1 MADRKPLKVLPD
13 GGGDSTG
20 LGEFVAADTI
30 GVVDGGTGL
39 ATVATSN
46 ILTGNG
52 TSALSAESNL
62 TFDGTVLTVTG
73 TELVNSG
80 STKVIA
86 EFTSSNTNR
95 MIVVSADTETANDTA
110 GIAFNATAS
119 QAVGSTHSIAAI
131 EGKVTQAGTLK
142 GDLIFHINAGD
153 SYTERMRIHSDGLL
167 RVIGTAASPSSANGA
182 AGVAYFTGAASDSG
196 IAVGSYASSPWDN
209 WIQSQQENGTV
220 SDLVMQPRGGNVG
233 IGTTDPGFALHVVG
247 SASGDWSTRV
257 QNSNSSNPF
266 GLQIYYSAADPDDNT
281 AEFFRCQGNAGVIR
295 MRIYSDGDVVTHD
308 AGTLTSDERLKTNIV
323 DASDKLADVMKL
335 QVRNYEWTPEFH
347 PNKVGEKKIGFIAQ
361 ELETVFPN
369 LVSDHDIATDN
380 SIEEE
385 LYDAND
391 DTQYYVDGDDIPD
404 GKQVGDVKAESQI
417 PDGKQIG
424 DVKVEAK
431 DHEPTIRKAYK
442 DAFAP
447 ILVKALQEVTVRLEA
462 AEAKI
467 AALESA

>member
-220 SDLVMQPRGGNVG
+220 SDLVMQPRGGY
-233 IGTTDPGFALHVVG
+233 VG
-247 SASGDWSTRV
+247 SGTVPNNPFVPAVSFSGFEQYISNAHASGE
-257 QNSNSSNPF
+257 
-266 GLQIYYSAADPDDNT
+266 GLMILLSGGAGDTSQAFLK
-281 AEFFRCQGNAGVIR
+281 AE
-295 MRIYSDGDVVTHD
+295 
-308 AGTLTSDERLKTNIV
+308 
-323 DASDKLADVMKL
+323 
-335 QVRNYEWTPEFH
+335 
-347 PNKVGEKKIGFIAQ
+347 
-361 ELETVFPN
+361 
-369 LVSDHDIATDN
+369 DN
-380 SIEEE
+380 SGSAKAIIWS
-385 LYDAND
+385 N
-391 DTQYYVDGDDIPD
+391 GDFD
-404 GKQVGDVKAESQI
+404 S
-417 PDGKQIG
+417 
-424 DVKVEAK
+424 
-431 DHEPTIRKAYK
+431 
-442 DAFAP
+442 AP
-447 ILVKALQEVTVRLEA
+447 N
-462 AEAKI
+462 
-467 AALESA
+467 S